1 MMNRLPEFAQN
12 LLSRMESFIAFLNL
26 RNKMTQKEL
35 LWSFGTISLSLLC
48 LLFILATGNGRSIE
62 QIISP
67 IIATLSPLKPLGEG
81 KKGNEVFGF
90 APYWTINKLDNVD
103 FNTLTTF
110 AYFGVEIGGDG
121 SLVKDDRGYEV
132 FHSEKAT
139 EIFKKA
145 HDHGTR
151 VVLTLTLMDNTTIKE
166 FLADPESRERA
177 IQQSIEEVKKRGIDG
192 VNIDVEYSGNPGAQ
206 ARDNFSIFVKDMT
219 AAMHEEI
226 PESRVTVSVY
236 ASSARGEKLYDIAS
250 IGKSSDA
257 VFMMAYD
264 FATSGSDHVIPTSP
278 LYGYKEGKYWYDVS
292 TAVEDFLKVM
302 PSDKLILGLPW
313 YGYNY
318 PVTKPGVK
326 VAKYEGYS
334 YYYYANRRRYLAHF
348 RPAANAQTYAAAN
361 KDNAVEMTGWDD
373 VGKVGWRAYKTDG
386 IWRMIFLDDEKSLA
400 LKYQFAKEKDLGG
413 VGMWAL
419 GFDDGR
425 DELWSLLKKEFGE
438 KLADN
443 RIMTRQIQES
453 L

>member
-1 MMNRLPEFAQN
+1 MINHLPEFTEK
-12 LLSRMESFIAFLNL
+12 LLSRMEFIATHLNL
-26 RNKMTQKEL
+26 RNKMTHREL
-35 LWSFGTISLSLLC
+35 LWSFGTVSLSLLC
-48 LLFILATGNGRSIE
+48 LLFIFVSGNGKAIG

-67 IIATLSPLKPLGEG
+67 IIATLSPLHPLGEG

-110 AYFGVEIGGDG
+110 AYFGVEIGEDG
-121 SLVKDDRGYEV
+121 NLVKDDRGYEV

-151 VVLTLTLMDNTTIKE
+151 VVLTLTLMDNASIKT
-166 FLADPESRERA
+166 FLADPEARERTIA
-177 IQQSIEEVKKRGIDG
+177 QATEEVKKRGIDG
-192 VNIDVEYSGNPGAQ
+192 VNIDIEYSGNPGSA

-219 AAMHEEI
+219 TALHNEI

-236 ASSARGEKLYDIAS
+236 ASSAKGQKLYDIAS

-257 VFMMAYD
+257 IFMMAYD
-264 FATSGSDHVIPTSP
+264 FATSGSDQVIPTSP
-278 LYGYKEGKYWYDVS
+278 LYGHKEGKYWYDVS

-302 PSDKLILGLPW
+302 PGDKLILGLPW

-318 PVTKPGVK
+318 PVSKPGVK

-334 YYYYANRRRYLAHF
+334 YYYWQNRRRYLAHF
-348 RPAANAQTYAAAN
+348 RPSANAQTYAAAN
-361 KDNAVEMTGWDD
+361 KDVTPEMTGWDD

-400 LKYQFAKEKDLGG
+400 LKYQFAKDKNLAG

-443 RIMTRQIQES
+443 RIMSREIQEE